1 MCQLPRTQPRSVE
14 LTEQMI
20 NGFTAYP
27 DTFPSAD
34 IEKLQ
39 NMLESFNQAKKE
51 FNDCLSMY
59 KQAGEKQKQAFEQ
72 LKSVI
77 ANQVKTAQVD
87 TADSPVKLGLIGF
100 GERKK
105 KSAINLPA
113 QPELLRVESLA
124 AGVVKLQWQ
133 KLLKKDSGPVRSFII
148 ESRIM
153 NDKIGNWLLAGTS
166 FDCET
171 ILKDQPK
178 GVKLEYR
185 VIAANHSGKS
195 CPSNTLTVI
204 L

>member
-1 MCQLPRTQPRSVE
+1 MCQLPRTQPKSIA

-20 NGFTAYP
+20 FGFTEYP

-51 FNDCLSMY
+51 FNDCLSLY
-59 KQAGEKQKQAFEQ
+59 KQAGEKQKQAFED
-72 LKSVI
+72 LKGVI

-87 TADSPVKLGLIGF
+87 TADNPVKLGLIGF
-100 GERKK
+100 GARRKRT
-105 KSAINLPA
+105 SVNLPA
-113 QPELLRVESLA
+113 QPELLRAESLA

-133 KLLKKDSGPVRSFII
+133 KILKPGCGPVRSFII
-148 ESRIM
+148 ESRII
-153 NDKIGNWLLAGTS
+153 NGSIGNWLLAGMS
-166 FDCET
+166 FNCET
-171 ILKDQPK
+171 VLKDQPT

-185 VIAANHSGKS
+185 IIAANHSGKS
-195 CPSNTLTVI
+195 CASNTMAII